1 MTRDQRSDGRISF
14 VPHERRA
21 HGPAIFV
28 ALLALALLAGCA
40 RRGSPAPVTS
50 AVGTGARPAPA
61 PGQIGLAERPD
72 SIIVQPGET
81 LYAVSRRYAVPLRP
95 LIEAN
100 NLQPPFGL
108 VSGRRLILPQ
118 VRTYTV
124 QPGDTLLGLSRRFG
138 VDASTLART
147 NEIEPPYPV
156 RLGQVL
162 ILPPPVQTAAL
173 PAASSAAPVGAPA
186 AVTTEPLAAP
196 TGLPRTTGTAAAP
209 PPAGREAA
217 SHTTPAPA

>member
-81 LYAVSRRYAVPLRP
+81 LYAVSRRYAVPLRS

-108 VSGRRLILPQ
+108 VAGRRLVLPQ

-124 QPGDTLLGLSRRFG
+124 QPGDTLLSLSRRFG
-138 VDASTLART
+138 IEASTLART
-147 NEIEPPYPV
+147 NEIAPPYPV
-156 RLGQVL
+156 RLGQTL
-162 ILPPPVQTAAL
+162 ILPPPIQTAA
-173 PAASSAAPVGAPA
+173 APA
-186 AVTTEPLAAP
+186 AAPPVAAAIAGSPRAPSGVVAEPLAAP
-196 TGLPRTTGTAAAP
+196 PPGRAPAMRRAARQPQGTAP
-209 PPAGREAA
+209 RR
-217 SHTTPAPA
+217 